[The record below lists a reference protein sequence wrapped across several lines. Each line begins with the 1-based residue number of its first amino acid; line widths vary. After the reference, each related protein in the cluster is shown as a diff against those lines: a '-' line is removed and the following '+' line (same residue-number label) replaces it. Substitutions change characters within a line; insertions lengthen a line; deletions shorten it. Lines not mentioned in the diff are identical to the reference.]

1 MCLVVLFCGTVLFS
15 VCVCVFCSFF
25 VFVVV
30 VAGIDFV
37 DLSIVSIYFIMQYVR
52 SFEMCVCLLHTCQ
65 PIQFTGIK
73 YFHYFGGIWPYW
85 KMDTGK
91 HNFHEI
97 LLLF

>member
-1 MCLVVLFCGTVLFS
+1 MVLFCGTVLFS

-52 SFEMCVCLLHTCQ
+52 EVLKCAFAYCIPVN
-65 PIQFTGIK
+65 
-73 YFHYFGGIWPYW
+73 PYS
-85 KMDTGK
+85 
-91 HNFHEI
+91 
-97 LLLF
+97 LPV